1 MARRHTHVLGL
12 DIGSK
17 AIKAVELR
25 RAGSDIEVVGRPTVV
40 PTPERSVEGGV
51 VVDTAAIAGALAEVL
66 NTGGFKTRKVI
77 ASVGGDSSVVVRIT
91 EVPRMSGKELDEAIH
106 WELDRQTP
114 FPIDDTIWEYQV
126 IEHPDADPSAPNME
140 VLLAVAQEDML
151 DAHVDAMHAAKL
163 MPVAIDV
170 EPLAISRAVVDVA
183 GEAFRD
189 QTVCIIHMGASATT
203 IMIVRKGLL
212 AFVRSVPT
220 AGETLTQSIRQNFMN
235 DDRLSELVKRQFA
248 DLSDGIYDQ
257 DASYGGGAAAPAQG
271 DFAEPDG
278 MDSVFEV
285 SDGQGTL
292 GGDEPF
298 DAAATQI
305 EMGAAPPAA
314 ATPAASSGGT
324 QGAVPEGMGEEEL
337 AARQITY
344 EAVAPTIVDLAT
356 EVRRSVDF
364 YRRQHRN
371 EEVDRVVLTGGSAAI
386 TGLASFVEAETGI
399 STQVADPFSHLSGD
413 GDEAS
418 RRYLQDIG
426 PSMVVAVG
434 LALRDLVE

>member
-25 RAGSDIEVVGRPTVV
+25 RAGSGIELVGLPSVI

-51 VVDTAAIAGALAEVL
+51 VVDTAAVAGALTELVTHA
-66 NTGGFKTRKVI
+66 GFKTRKVI

-126 IEHPDADPSAPNME
+126 IEHPDADPNAPNME

-151 DAHVDAMHAAKL
+151 DAHVDAMHSAKL

-183 GEAFRD
+183 GDGQRD
-189 QTVCIIHMGASATT
+189 QTVCIIHIGATATV
-203 IMIVRKGLL
+203 IMVVRKGLL

-220 AGETLTQSIRQNFMN
+220 AGETLTQQIRQNFMN
-235 DDRLSELVKRQFA
+235 DERLSELVKRQFA
-248 DLSDGIYDQ
+248 DLSEGLYDQ
-257 DASYGGGAAAPAQG
+257 DAGYGGGAAAA
-271 DFAEPDG
+271 DDSMVADA
-278 MDSVFEV
+278 MDSVFEL
-285 SDGQGTL
+285 SDGQSAGM
-292 GGDEPF
+292 DEAPF
-298 DAAATQI
+298 DAAATQV
-305 EMGAAPPAA
+305 EMGPVAGSAAPVPPVPTAGAA
-314 ATPAASSGGT
+314 NKPD
-324 QGAVPEGMGEEEL
+324 GMSEEEL

-344 EAVAPTIVDLAT
+344 EAIAPYVVDLAT

-371 EEVDRVVLTGGSAAI
+371 EEVDRVVLTGGTAAI
-386 TGLASFVEAETGI
+386 PGLAAFVEAETGI
-399 STQVADPFSHLSGD
+399 STQVADPFAQLSGD
-413 GDEAS
+413 GGLRS
-418 RRYLQDIG
+418 YLRDIG